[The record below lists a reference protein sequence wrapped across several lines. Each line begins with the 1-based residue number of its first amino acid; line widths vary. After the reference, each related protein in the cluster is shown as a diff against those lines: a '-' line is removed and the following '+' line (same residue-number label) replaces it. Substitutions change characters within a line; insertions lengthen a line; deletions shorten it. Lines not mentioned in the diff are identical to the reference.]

1 MAQTIRD
8 VMTHDPVTVQ
18 DTATITEAA
27 AAMKAN
33 DVGDVLVMQ
42 DGSLAGVVTDRD
54 IVVRAIADGRDPQ
67 STPVREVCSRDLVT
81 ITPDASVDDAVQLM
95 RERAIR
101 RLVVSD
107 GSRPEGVVSI
117 GDLAIERD
125 SRSALADISAAT
137 PNS

>member
-67 STPVREVCSRDLVT
+67 STPVR
-81 ITPDASVDDAVQLM
+81 
-95 RERAIR
+95 
-101 RLVVSD
+101 
-107 GSRPEGVVSI
+107 
-117 GDLAIERD
+117 
-125 SRSALADISAAT
+125 
-137 PNS
+137 